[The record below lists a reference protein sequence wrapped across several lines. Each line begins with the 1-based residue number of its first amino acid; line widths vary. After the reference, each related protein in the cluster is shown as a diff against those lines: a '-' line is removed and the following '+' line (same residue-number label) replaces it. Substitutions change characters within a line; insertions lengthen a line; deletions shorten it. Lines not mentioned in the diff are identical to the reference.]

1 VGAWFKFENIT
12 PRSGKT
18 YRAACRS
25 APARPV
31 AALEAGQGH
40 QSLLGAAARPVAGMD
55 AGKGMSG
62 QGLQRRTLKRVPTSS
77 PVARDRRLLVAS
89 PGKVEQE
96 ARRGQGGGPESGS
109 WAAGSG
115 QSDGEASGGSG
126 QSDGEASG
134 GSGQSDGETAAAPS
148 RMKKRLAANASRR
161 GGAGMSVHTSDSD
174 SDAGSPSNA

>member
-1 VGAWFKFENIT
+1 
-12 PRSGKT
+12 
-18 YRAACRS
+18 
-25 APARPV
+25 
-31 AALEAGQGH
+31 
-40 QSLLGAAARPVAGMD
+40 MD

-126 QSDGEASG
+126 QSDGE
-134 GSGQSDGETAAAPS
+134 TAAAPS

-174 SDAGSPSNA
+174 SDAGSPSNT

>member
-1 VGAWFKFENIT
+1 MEIQTEPKLGLEDPSEEHQEDTACWPGATNAQAS
-12 PRSGKT
+12 PRPG
-18 YRAACRS
+18 R
-25 APARPV
+25 
-31 AALEAGQGH
+31 
-40 QSLLGAAARPVAGMD
+40 
-55 AGKGMSG
+55 
-62 QGLQRRTLKRVPTSS
+62 LKRVPTSS

-126 QSDGEASG
+126 QSDGE
-134 GSGQSDGETAAAPS
+134 TAAAPS

>member
-1 VGAWFKFENIT
+1 MGAWFKFEKIT

-126 QSDGEASG
+126 QSDGE
-134 GSGQSDGETAAAPS
+134 TAAAPS

-174 SDAGSPSNA
+174 SDAGSPSNT

>member
-1 VGAWFKFENIT
+1 
-12 PRSGKT
+12 
-18 YRAACRS
+18 
-25 APARPV
+25 
-31 AALEAGQGH
+31 
-40 QSLLGAAARPVAGMD
+40 MD

-62 QGLQRRTLKRVPTSS
+62 QGLHRRTLKRVPTSS

-115 QSDGEASGGSG
+115 QSDGE
-126 QSDGEASG
+126 
-134 GSGQSDGETAAAPS
+134 TAAAPS